1 MSTTGE
7 HEIDEMSTRNG
18 QPFKAS
24 YGKLLMWFFLISD
37 TFTFAA
43 FLMAYTSNRMA
54 NLEIWP
60 VPAEVFSTIPFP
72 PLDSLLTSFGL
83 DTHDLPL
90 VFVTIMTSLLIAS
103 SVTMVRAVQEGIQ
116 MNRKGVI
123 KWMIPTIIFG
133 AMFLG
138 AQYYEWTHLMHN
150 TLSGGLSDAMT
161 IAQNPFSAAGQ
172 FGHNGVTVMGPPAF
186 ANFFF
191 AVTGFHGLHVLVG
204 VGLNIWLLIATMNG
218 RFEKVGHYEMVEKV
232 GLYWHFVDLV
242 WVYVFLSYY
251 LL

>member
-1 MSTTGE
+1 MSQSE
-7 HEIDEMSTRNG
+7 HDLKEIANMNG
-18 QPFKAS
+18 KPFNAS

-43 FLMAYTSNRMA
+43 FLMAYASNRFA
-54 NLEIWP
+54 NLDTWP
-60 VPAEVFSTIPFP
+60 VPAEVFSNIPIH
-72 PLDSLLTSFGL
+72 SFGL
-83 DTHDLPL
+83 DTHHLPL

-123 KWMIPTIIFG
+123 KWMIPTIVFG
-133 AMFLG
+133 ALFL
-138 AQYYEWTHLMHN
+138 ACQYLEWYHLIEE
-150 TLSGGLSDAMT
+150 GMT
-161 IAQNPFSAAGQ
+161 ISANPFSALGV
-172 FGHNGVTVMGPPAF
+172 FGHEGVTTMGPPAF

-191 AVTGFHGLHVLVG
+191 TITGFHGLHVLVG
-204 VGLNIWLLIATMNG
+204 VGLNIWLLIATANG
-218 RFEKVGHYEMVEKV
+218 KFEKVGHYEMVEKV

>member
-1 MSTTGE
+1 MSTHTE
-7 HEIDEMSTRNG
+7 HELREIANQEGS
-18 QPFKAS
+18 PFNAS

-43 FLMAYTSNRMA
+43 FLMGYASSRFAHSDT
-54 NLEIWP
+54 WP
-60 VPAEVFSTIPFP
+60 VPADVFDTIPVP
-72 PLDSLLTSFGL
+72 ALDSILSAIGL
-83 DTHDLPL
+83 NTHHMPL

-103 SVTMVRAVQEGIQ
+103 SVTMVRAVQEGVQ
-116 MNRKGVI
+116 MNKDGVV
-123 KWMIPTIIFG
+123 KWLIPTIIFG

-138 AQYYEWTHLMHN
+138 CQYYEWTHLMHE
-150 TLSGGLSDAMT
+150 GMT
-161 IAQNPFSAAGQ
+161 ITANPFSHLGE
-172 FGHNGVTVMGPPAF
+172 FKDTGVMGPTAF
-186 ANFFF
+186 AMFFF

-204 VGLNIWLLIATMNG
+204 VGLNIWLMIATMNG
-218 RFEKVGHYEMVEKV
+218 KFEKVGHYEMVEKV